1 MSLETSEKILKI
13 TGILSIIGGIVGI
26 IFAAL
31 GIFGI
36 SGGGLLGPESTEEE
50 TAVGLAVI
58 GGAVAVIVTALVELL
73 EGFFSVRAANDH
85 SKIMPAWI
93 FAILGLL
100 SGIGSVITGITG
112 GDSLIGG
119 IVSLVISI
127 IIFMA
132 ANTIKNE
139 G

>member
-1 MSLETSEKILKI
+1 MSLETSEKVLKI
-13 TGILSIIGGIVGI
+13 TGILSIIGGIIGI
-26 IFAAL
+26 IFAIL
-31 GIFGI
+31 SIFGI
-36 SGGGLLGPESTEEE
+36 SGGGLVGPESTEEE
-50 TAVGLAVI
+50 AAVGLAVI

-73 EGFFSVRAANDH
+73 EGFFSVSAANDH